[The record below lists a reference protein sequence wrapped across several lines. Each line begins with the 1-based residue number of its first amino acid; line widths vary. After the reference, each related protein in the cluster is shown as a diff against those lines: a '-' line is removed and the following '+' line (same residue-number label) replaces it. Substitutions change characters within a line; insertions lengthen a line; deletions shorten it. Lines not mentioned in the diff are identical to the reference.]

1 MSVGKDLASFTRVV
15 SRSFVR
21 RCSFTRARRMENV
34 SREVW
39 ARSDASF
46 AAVVVDGAGRCVAR
60 VEGAAERRMTMIPH
74 SAECPMINGFAY

>member
-46 AAVVVDGAGRCVAR
+46 AVVVDGARRCVAR
-60 VEGAAERRMTMIPH
+60 AEGAAERWMTMIPH
-74 SAECPMINGFAY
+74 SAGCPMINGFAY